1 MDEKELKHQSLAQL
15 NLELSQQNK
24 ALRDLKNFQGEL
36 AKIGDFVQQMITTG
50 EQNRSRVQRAMV
62 PLVPEVDADD

>member
-1 MDEKELKHQSLAQL
+1 MDEKELKHQSLTQL

-24 ALRDLKNFQGEL
+24 ALRDLKSFQGEL
-36 AKIGDFVQQMITTG
+36 AKIGGLVQQMITTG

>member
-1 MDEKELKHQSLAQL
+1 MDEKEFKHQSLAQL

-24 ALRDLKNFQGEL
+24 ALRDLKSFQGEL
-36 AKIGDFVQQMITTG
+36 AKIDDLVQQMITTG